1 MTELELRP
9 TSDYQSMRSLALAS
23 GLEDGEYSG
32 FISAY
37 GIYDG
42 PRLVG
47 CVGLKDSGGVFT
59 VECLA
64 ISEELR
70 GKGLG
75 RRLLE
80 AIEEDVRRR
89 GASELWALAR
99 APGFFEKLGFVRTA
113 PPESGRPNLKGCLA
127 CPQYMRTCRPAI
139 VVKRL

>member
-42 PRLVG
+42 SRLVG
-47 CVGLKDSGGVFT
+47 CVGLKNSGGVFT

-64 ISEELR
+64 VAEGLR

-75 RRLLE
+75 RLLIK
-80 AIEEDVRRR
+80 AVEEDVRRR

-99 APGFFEKLGFVRTA
+99 APGFFEKQGFVRTD
-113 PPESGRPNLKGCLA
+113 PPESGVPSLRGCLV
-127 CPQYMRTCRPAI
+127 CPQYMRTCKPSI
-139 VVKRL
+139 VVKHL